1 MEKSRK
7 NITISSVFMFMFSF
21 GIFSTVTGLSS
32 ISDSG
37 TEGLKSVQTQ
47 TKSTQTTTKSTQT
60 KTKSTQSGQT
70 KTKAAQTKTKT
81 PQKST
86 KAEPVKK
93 VKEPGTLIIGSQI
106 WAEAN
111 LNVSTFRNGDT
122 IPEARTNKEWVAAGE
137 SGKPA
142 WCYYNNDPSI
152 GKKYGKL
159 YNWFAVN
166 DPRGLAPEGWA
177 LSGDADW
184 AKLGSNLGGPGT
196 AGSKLKSTTGW
207 NEGSVGTNDSGF
219 AGFPGGYRVENG
231 IFQNIGSIGIW
242 WSTTENNPL
251 SAIDHY
257 LAQNNSLARSS
268 SPKQRGESVRC
279 IKK

>member
-1 MEKSRK
+1 MKK
-7 NITISSVFMFMFSF
+7 PITIITLTAVYLLLFSIGNVAAGVAF
-21 GIFSTVTGLSS
+21 PAIL
-32 ISDSG
+32 ISDS
-37 TEGLKSVQTQ
+37 EGSLPVQTQ
-47 TKSTQTTTKSTQT
+47 TKSNQTSTKSSQT
-60 KTKSTQSGQT
+60 KAKSGKSVTKSVQT
-70 KTKAAQTKTKT
+70 KPKAV
-81 PQKST
+81 QKSS

-93 VKEPGTLIIGSQI
+93 VKEPGTVIIGTQI

-122 IPEARTNKEWVAAGE
+122 IPEAKTFKEWVAAGE

-142 WCYYNNDPSI
+142 WCYYNNDPAI

-159 YNWFAVN
+159 YNWFAVT
-166 DPRGLAPEGWA
+166 DPRELAPAGWT
-177 LSGDADW
+177 LPESADW
-184 AKLGSNLGGPGT
+184 AKLINFLGGPGA

-207 NEGSVGTNDSGF
+207 NEGSIGSNDTGFSGY
-219 AGFPGGYRVENG
+219 PGGNRIENG
-231 IFQNIGSIGIW
+231 LFQNIGSIGIW

-251 SAIDHY
+251 SAVDHY
-257 LAQNNSLARSS
+257 LAQNNSLSRST

>member
-1 MEKSRK
+1 METAKK
-7 NITISSVFMFMFSF
+7 ITTISVVIVFLFSN
-21 GIFSTVTGLSS
+21 GILSGYADIPTGSK
-32 ISDSG
+32 SG
-37 TEGLKSVQTQ
+37 PEGSKSVQTQ
-47 TKSTQTTTKSTQT
+47 TKPTQTTTKSAQT
-60 KTKSTQSGQT
+60 KTKSTQTATKSVQT
-70 KTKAAQTKTKT
+70 KPKTS
-81 PQKST
+81 QKSS

-93 VKEPGTLIIGSQI
+93 VKEPGTLIIGSQT

-111 LNVSTFRNGDT
+111 LNVTTFRNGDT

-142 WCYYNNDPSI
+142 WCYYNNDPAI
-152 GKKYGKL
+152 GKKYGRL

-166 DPRGLAPEGWA
+166 DPRGLAPTGWA
-177 LSGDADW
+177 LPGDEDW
-184 AKLGSNLGGPGT
+184 AKLGSILGGPGT
-196 AGSKLKSTTGW
+196 AGSKLKSTGGW

-219 AGFPGGYRVENG
+219 AGFPGGYRIENG